1 MNDFKQISWRGEPAV
16 EFASGAARAVVVPGR
31 GGKIVSLRD
40 ATGAEWLAQLPPGPW
55 PTVATDA
62 AFTDAEMCGWDECAP
77 SIVACEVAGVEV
89 PDHGD
94 LWRLQWQAQGD
105 AAGVTGPSL
114 GYRFTRRIE
123 PIAGGFAFHYEVA
136 SDVVT
141 PFLWA
146 AHPQFLAPAGSYVAL
161 DHGAAVL
168 DAMAEPAAEV
178 PWTPALASIDTVSA
192 GGCRKFYL
200 SPDQGASS
208 AELVH
213 ADGRRLRMAW
223 DATALPYVGVWF
235 DGGAYARQN
244 VIAIEPSTGFYDDLA
259 KAAAANRVAT
269 VGPEAPLKWS
279 LAVTFPTPLK

>member
-1 MNDFKQISWRGEPAV
+1 MNDSPKQISWRGEPAV
-16 EFASGAARAVVVPGR
+16 EFASGAARAVVVAGR

-55 PTVATDA
+55 PTVATDGN
-62 AFTDAEMCGWDECAP
+62 FTDAEMCGWDECAP
-77 SIVACEVAGVEV
+77 SIVACKIGGADV

-94 LWRLQWQAQGD
+94 LWRQVWQAQGA

-146 AHPQFLAPAGSYVAL
+146 AHPQFLAPPGSYAAL
-161 DHGAAVL
+161 DHGGSVL
-168 DAMAEPAAEV
+168 DTTTEPHTEV
-178 PWTPALASIDTVSA
+178 PWNPSLASIDTVPT

-200 SPDQGASS
+200 LADRGASS

-213 ADGRRLRMAW
+213 ADGRRLRLAW
-223 DATALPYVGVWF
+223 EAAVVPYVGLWF
-235 DGGAYARQN
+235 DGGIFAPQN

-279 LAVTFPTPLK
+279 LAVTFP